1 MNAPLESSAVYP
13 CAAQGSSAEG
23 ERCCAFLIL
32 EGGTTKLLKL
42 WILILVAHKV
52 SHELSLTVLMK
63 KQFLSGTG
71 GVVQL
76 LDWVDEV
83 GLGETLNVCSDLPSC
98 LNMRSR
104 FNG

>member
-1 MNAPLESSAVYP
+1 MNAALESSAVYP

-32 EGGTTKLLKL
+32 EEGTTKLEL

-83 GLGETLNVCSDLPSC
+83 GLGETLNVCSDLPSY

-104 FNG
+104 FNA